1 MKLLAMLMLALATAQ
16 AHRLDEYLQGTL
28 ISIEKNRVEAQMTL
42 TPGVSV
48 FPALIAEI
56 DVNGDGV
63 ISEIE
68 RRAYAMWVLSDI
80 SLSIDGHRLTP
91 RIVSMEFPAI
101 AEMKEGRGQI
111 QITFDAELPFGGPDR
126 KFKFENHHQS
136 RIAAYQVNSLVPRDP
151 GIQILAQ
158 NRNYTQSIYEMEFA
172 ADSARPTIAGSPLG
186 VIALLLAGGVVLFW
200 RISATQPYAA
210 PISKA
215 SPHRTQPRP

>member
-1 MKLLAMLMLALATAQ
+1 MKLVAIFMVALGTAQ

-28 ISIEKNRVEAQMTL
+28 ISIEKNRVEAQITL

-56 DVNGDGV
+56 DANGDGV

-68 RRAYAMWVLSDI
+68 QRAYVARVLSDI

-91 RIVSMEFPAI
+91 RIVSMEFPPTAD
-101 AEMKEGRGQI
+101 MKEGRGQI
-111 QITFDAELPFGGPDR
+111 QITFDAQLPFGGPDR
-126 KFKFENHHQS
+126 KLKFENRHQS

-172 ADSARPTIAGSPLG
+172 VPDTRPKIAGSPLG
-186 VIALLLAGGVVLFW
+186 AIALLLAGGVVLFW
-200 RISATQPYAA
+200 RISAAQPYAA
-210 PISKA
+210 PISKV